1 MYKILAITL
10 SAGSGLLV
18 APGIY
23 GVIWFEHFGDRFNKT
38 PFWAKKSLGQFFD
51 LKVRTNS
58 HIETK
63 AISLADY
70 YGQK

>member
-1 MYKILAITL
+1 MFNASSDNCFELVDSDNMYKILAIAL

-38 PFWAKKSLGQFFD
+38 PFWA
-51 LKVRTNS
+51 
-58 HIETK
+58 
-63 AISLADY
+63 
-70 YGQK
+70 